1 MKNKQTTRRKLQFA
15 GNSSYVLTL
24 PKKWIISQNLDT
36 NNSEVLIEEL
46 SDSTI
51 RITPSDNYKNKELN
65 EKYIIKV
72 DKNSD
77 PEEIV
82 RMILGAYLA
91 SYNQIEI
98 TTKKSTKIIPIKVSI
113 ATEEIIGKLWGSEII
128 AQTSDTIVIQDA
140 LDPSL
145 MKLKECIEKAWFTA
159 KNMLEQ
165 SFKAIFNQDKNAM
178 KIVINSE
185 NTLDKLYYLA
195 LRQLYKASSNYL
207 FASNI
212 GIRTS
217 EIIDYH
223 HLAKNIERI
232 GDHCVQLVENF
243 GNKMINKDHLEN
255 LSSKVI
261 ETTDTAIEAFK
272 KLDEE
277 LAQEAIKQK
286 INIHLIAEENDIAY
300 QDYPIARS
308 ILRMADYSADIGE
321 LVINRKVATDSKK
334 L

>member
-1 MKNKQTTRRKLQFA
+1 MKNKQITRRKLQFA

-24 PKKWIISQNLDT
+24 PKKWILSQKLDT

-46 SDSTI
+46 SDSTL
-51 RITPSDNYKNKELN
+51 RIAPSENYENGELN
-65 EKYIIKV
+65 EKYMISV
-72 DKNSD
+72 DENSD
-77 PEEIV
+77 PEEII
-82 RMILGAYLA
+82 RMILAAYLA

-98 TTKKSTKIIPIKVSI
+98 APKKNSNTIPIKISI

-128 AQTSDTIVIQDA
+128 AQTSGTIVIQDA

-145 MKLKECIEKAWFTA
+145 MKLNECIEKAWFTA
-159 KNMLEQ
+159 QNMLEQ
-165 SFKAIFNQDKNAM
+165 SFKALFDNDQDAK
-178 KIVINSE
+178 KIVLNSE

-207 FASNI
+207 FAANI
-212 GIRTS
+212 GISPT

-243 GNKMINKDHLEN
+243 GMGMINITLLKD
-255 LSSKVI
+255 LSSRIMV
-261 ETTDTAIEAFK
+261 TTENAIVAFK
-272 KLDEE
+272 KLNVE
-277 LAQEAIKQK
+277 LAQDAIKQK
-286 INIHLIAEENDIAY
+286 IEIHAIADVNEISY